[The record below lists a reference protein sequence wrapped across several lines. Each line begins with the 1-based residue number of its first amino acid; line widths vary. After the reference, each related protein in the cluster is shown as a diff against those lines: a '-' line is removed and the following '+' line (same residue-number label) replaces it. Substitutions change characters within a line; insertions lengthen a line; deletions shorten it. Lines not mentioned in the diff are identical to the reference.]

1 MVPFTVYFIQRALN
15 TWPKSDPGPF
25 MDFRNYIR
33 PGWVIM
39 EVATVLVGMGYLM
52 VVQFPFLLALV
63 SFSLWFLSMDV
74 APLFPA
80 WYTGWRGLW
89 EVRRQVS
96 LAFGVGMLAAGRV
109 LEVIMGAYP
118 DFGFW
123 LYLFG
128 LITFWFSLT
137 FDFPEYDLHGSIY
150 FLINICLGLV
160 GSHLD
165 RTTFHVFGTM
175 GVVAYVYGITSNRIK
190 TQKSLSLWALK
201 ALASAAFFAQAIRRE
216 GNIEILGALVCLL
229 AYNFHSIHFLGSGE
243 LYYLSLLATNLGF
256 AACSASFQRPLSLW
270 LFTVGDVRLPVALV
284 CSCMVAIF
292 HTGSLKYLTMT
303 QSRTSYIYHSYRLVA
318 SVLLSFVFVFIRL
331 PNFAW
336 IGGLGIPLTAVSFS
350 SALRQAVIGRRILPH
365 SHLPSLL
372 YHLIPYTILIFGI
385 AFSNYLQSNILYLI
399 CCLCLSVTV
408 MGHMNKWKD
417 GGCVLAV
424 GLILL
429 AVPLQSKFMIT
440 IGTFYVF
447 AYLSYLAY
455 EVFKNS
461 LLFPLALVTLGILL
475 IYCGVV
481 YQRSE
486 ARIHEA
492 YDGILPP
499 LFKSFLTQTIA
510 SLWQPMGRLDWY
522 HYIKQTSF
530 SSENFFAMPLNWV
543 TWSGA
548 LVHALSRG
556 PAPYITYL
564 CVLGIVI
571 LMGAAALGKFKE
583 SLVENLHESVRVS
596 RNDRVV
602 ANNRSYICSY
612 SNLLPLYSYHLKKST

>member
-15 TWPKSDPGPF
+15 VWPESDPGPF
-25 MDFRNYIR
+25 IDFRNYIR

-52 VVQFPFLLALV
+52 VVQFPFLLAPV

-80 WYTGWRGLW
+80 WYSGWRGLW

-96 LAFGVGMLAAGRV
+96 LVFGVGMLAAGRI
-109 LEVIMGAYP
+109 LEMVMGAHP

-150 FLINICLGLV
+150 FLINICLGLI

-175 GVVAYVYGITSNRIK
+175 GVVVYVYGIMSNRIK
-190 TQKSLSLWALK
+190 TQKSLALWGLK
-201 ALASAAFFAQAIRRE
+201 ALASAALFAQAIRRE

-229 AYNFHSIHFLGSGE
+229 AYNFNSIHFLGSGE
-243 LYYLSLLATNLGF
+243 LYYLCLLVTNLGF
-256 AACSASFQRPLSLW
+256 AACSASFERPLSLW
-270 LFTVGDVRLPVALV
+270 LFTVGDVKLPIALV
-284 CSCMVAIF
+284 CSCMVALF
-292 HTGSLKYLTMT
+292 HAGVLKYLTT
-303 QSRTSYIYHSYRLVA
+303 AQSRTSYIYHIYRLVA

-336 IGGLGIPLTAVSFS
+336 IGGLGIPLIAISFS
-350 SALRQAVIGRRILPH
+350 PALREAASSLIGRRGLFPH
-365 SHLPSLL
+365 SHQSSLP
-372 YHLIPYTILIFGI
+372 YNLIPYAILIFGI
-385 AFSNYLQSNILYLI
+385 TFSNYLQSNILYLI
-399 CCLCLSVTV
+399 CCLCMSVTV
-408 MGHMNKWKD
+408 ISHLHKWKG

-424 GLILL
+424 GLIFL

-440 IGTFYVF
+440 IGTFYIF

-461 LLFPLALVTLGILL
+461 LLFPLALVALGILL
-475 IYCGVV
+475 IYCGIM

-486 ARIHEA
+486 AWIHEA
-492 YDGILPP
+492 YDDIVPTL
-499 LFKSFLTQTIA
+499 LKSLLTQTIA

-522 HYIKQTSF
+522 HYIQQTSF
-530 SSENFFAMPLNWV
+530 SSENLFAMPLNWV
-543 TWSGA
+543 AWSGA

-564 CVLGIVI
+564 CVIGIVI
-571 LMGAAALGKFKE
+571 LMGTAALGKYKE
-583 SLVENLHESVRVS
+583 SLVEDLHGSVRVS
-596 RNDRVV
+596 HSD
-602 ANNRSYICSY
+602 
-612 SNLLPLYSYHLKKST
+612 